1 MLISSSTCLDR
12 AHCQI
17 SLSPA
22 TPYYHT
28 RLYYKPIQQAN
39 LQNRGLGEHL
49 NSDHPD
55 VYVSLYRL
63 RFARRTRPVR
73 ISTKYNTELCRC
85 GSSSCPAAPTSHQ
98 VRSSPFLSI
107 VRRHGG
113 STRAL
118 WAGAQREGEV
128 LLHLAWPRDAHH
140 MLAAWQAHRH
150 LLAAAHSRHEGRG
163 DAQLARYGWMPLA
176 QGRR

>member
-1 MLISSSTCLDR
+1 MLISSSTRLDR

-28 RLYYKPIQQAN
+28 LTTS
-39 LQNRGLGEHL
+39 LQSRFVGDASQLCVT
-49 NSDHPD
+49 DC
-55 VYVSLYRL
+55 VYSIPFT